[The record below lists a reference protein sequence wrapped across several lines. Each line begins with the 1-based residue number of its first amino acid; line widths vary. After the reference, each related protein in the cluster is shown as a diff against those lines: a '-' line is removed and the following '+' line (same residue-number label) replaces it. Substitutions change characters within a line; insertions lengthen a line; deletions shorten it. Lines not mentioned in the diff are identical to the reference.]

1 MWKREGIRVGPVCG
15 ADTGVNCVIKMHA
28 LLAN

>member
-1 MWKREGIRVGPVCG
+1 MWEREGIRVGPVCG